1 MQIYDFDTI
10 IERDGTNSLKFDGKK
25 RYFGTDDVQPLWVAD
40 MDFKTP
46 DFIMDAIRKRCKHEI
61 LAYNLK
67 SRGFFD
73 AATNWLSKRYN
84 WKVTDEDISF
94 TPGIVSAL
102 NFGVLAFSNPGDK
115 VIIQSPVYAPF
126 YTCVNDH
133 NRKLA
138 INPLKLVNGR
148 YEMDLAHF
156 ESLIDKN
163 TKLFILCSPH
173 NPVGRVWTKEELMA
187 VGEICLKH
195 GIIILSDE
203 IHSDLIFK
211 PNVHTPIANISEAL
225 ANITITTMAPS
236 KTFNIA
242 GLSSSMAIIT
252 NPALRSKFN
261 HIPNSCH
268 LGSGNIFGLIA
279 FEAAYTHG
287 ETWLIQLLDY
297 LWKTVEYTDSFL
309 KTNLPAV
316 KLIHP
321 EGTFLLWLD
330 FSETGLPDK
339 DIRRMLIEKAKVGFN
354 YGPDFGENGKGFQ
367 RMNIGTPLQNV
378 KEALYKVAETF
389 K

>member
-1 MQIYDFDTI
+1 MQSYNFDTY
-10 IERDGTNSLKFDGKK
+10 IERNGTNCLKFDGKK

-46 DFIMDAIRKRCKHEI
+46 DFIMDTIKKRCTHEI

-67 SRGFFD
+67 SKGFYD
-73 AATNWLSKRYN
+73 AATGWLAKRFNWNIS
-84 WKVTDEDISF
+84 DDDISF

-102 NFGVLAFSNPGDK
+102 NFAVLAFTNPGDK

-126 YTCVNDH
+126 YTCVKDH
-133 NRKLA
+133 DRKLA
-138 INPLKLVNGR
+138 INPLKLVNGK
-148 YEMDLAHF
+148 YEMDLEHF

-173 NPVGRVWTKEELMA
+173 NPVGRVWTKEELKA

-211 PNVHTPIANISEAL
+211 PNVHTPIAHISEEL
-225 ANITITTMAPS
+225 ANVTVTLMAPS

-252 NPALRSKFN
+252 NPELQKRFN
-261 HIPNSCH
+261 HLPNACH
-268 LGSGNIFGLIA
+268 LGSGNIFGLTA
-279 FEAAYTHG
+279 FEAAYKNG
-287 ETWLIQLLDY
+287 ETWLSQLLDY
-297 LWKTVEYTDSFL
+297 LWNTVQYTDSFL
-309 KTNLPAV
+309 KENLPTV
-316 KLIHP
+316 KLVKP
-321 EGTFLLWLD
+321 EGMFLLWLD
-330 FSETGLPDK
+330 FSGTGLNDFE
-339 DIRRMLIEKAKVGFN
+339 IRRRLIENAKVGFN
-354 YGPDFGENGKGFQ
+354 HGPDFGEDGKGFQ
-367 RMNIGTPLQNV
+367 RMNIGTPLKNV
-378 KEALYKVAETF
+378 HEALIKVAKAF

>member
-1 MQIYDFDTI
+1 MQTYDFDAH
-10 IERDGTNSLKFDGKK
+10 IERNGTNCLKFDGKK

-46 DFIMDAIRKRCKHEI
+46 DFIMDAIKKRCTHEI

-67 SRGFFD
+67 TDGFYN
-73 AATNWLSKRYN
+73 AATNWLAKRFN
-84 WKVTDEDISF
+84 WNVCSDDISF

-102 NFGVLAFSNPGDK
+102 NFGVLAFTNPGDK

-126 YTCVNDH
+126 YTCVKDH
-133 NRKLA
+133 DRKLA

-148 YEMDLAHF
+148 YEMDLEHF

-163 TKLFILCSPH
+163 TKLFLLCSPH
-173 NPVGRVWTKEELMA
+173 NPVGRVWTREELKA

-203 IHSDLIFK
+203 IHSDLIYK

-225 ANITITTMAPS
+225 ANITITSMAPS

-242 GLSSSMAIIT
+242 GLSSSMAVIT
-252 NPALRSKFN
+252 NPDLRKKFN
-261 HIPNSCH
+261 HLPYACH
-268 LGSGNIFGLIA
+268 LGSGNIFGLTA

-287 ETWLIQLLDY
+287 EEWLNQLLAY
-297 LWKTVEYTDSFL
+297 LWKTVEYTDTFL
-309 KTNLPAV
+309 KANLPSV
-316 KLIHP
+316 KLIKP
-321 EGTFLLWLD
+321 EGMFLLWLD
-330 FSETGLPDK
+330 FSGTGLNDIE
-339 DIRRMLIEKAKVGFN
+339 IRRRLIENAKVGFN

-367 RMNIGTPLQNV
+367 RMNIGTPLKNV
-378 KEALYKVAETF
+378 QDALF
-389 K
+389 KIADVFK